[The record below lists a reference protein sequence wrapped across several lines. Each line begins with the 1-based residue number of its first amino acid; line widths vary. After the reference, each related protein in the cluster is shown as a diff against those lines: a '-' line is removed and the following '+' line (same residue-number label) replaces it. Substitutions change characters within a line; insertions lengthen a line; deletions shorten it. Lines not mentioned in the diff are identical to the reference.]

1 MHLNDLILIHNK
13 ISSRNSCV
21 GISICKPFH
30 FDDPRYFDGDVCE
43 DIIESLLA
51 RDVTIVVVES
61 ALDDM
66 AGDGDDRFKILCN
79 GGDDGVCGF
88 VEAVNDE

>member
-1 MHLNDLILIHNK
+1 M
-13 ISSRNSCV
+13 SGSVFAS
-21 GISICKPFH
+21 PFI
-30 FDDPRYFDGDVCE
+30 FDNPRYFDGDVCE

-66 AGDGDDRFKILCN
+66 DGDGDDRFKILCK

-88 VEAVNDE
+88 VEAGNDG

>member
-1 MHLNDLILIHNK
+1 M
-13 ISSRNSCV
+13 SGSVFAS
-21 GISICKPFH
+21 PFN
-30 FDDPRYFDGDVCE
+30 FDNPRYFDGDVCE

-66 AGDGDDRFKILCN
+66 DGDGDDRFEILCK
-79 GGDDGVCGF
+79 GGDDVVYGF
-88 VEAVNDE
+88 VEAGNDG

>member
-1 MHLNDLILIHNK
+1 MSGSVFTRFFI
-13 ISSRNSCV
+13 
-21 GISICKPFH
+21 
-30 FDDPRYFDGDVCE
+30 FDNPRYFDGDVCD

-51 RDVTIVVVES
+51 RDVATVVVES

-66 AGDGDDRFKILCN
+66 AGDGDDRLKILCK
-79 GGDDGVCGF
+79 GGDDGTCGF